1 MRNLRQILERFVSGT
16 TLKLLSP
23 STFKLNLTCDIA
35 NLIYSQ
41 VVIPLSLPA
50 VPTTEE
56 GPPLQCSTDV
66 RIPDI
71 AKTPSGFNCEPLNE
85 QLQVRWAVMG
95 GEIAFELVGLIE
107 TTEWMGFGVSGS
119 TTKTFM
125 VGADPTVVDM
135 YNGTFRAR
143 DFYLNNRSQCSG
155 INGVCPDSR
164 NGTDDVKNGSVNGE
178 RDQGITVI
186 RYIRPLIP
194 SDINNNIPS
203 DSRIDRSINVT
214 RGVDTYI
221 VWAIGPVSPDTGLP
235 QFHSVWPQ
243 GVDFKLQFGR
253 TVTNNCEPF
262 VGISDEPTTTPVP
275 FDIPVLK
282 DVTEIVARI
291 GPSGGDRVCIT
302 MRS

>member
-1 MRNLRQILERFVSGT
+1 M
-16 TLKLLSP
+16 
-23 STFKLNLTCDIA
+23 
-35 NLIYSQ
+35 
-41 VVIPLSLPA
+41 
-50 VPTTEE
+50 
-56 GPPLQCSTDV
+56 QCSADV

-95 GEIAFELVGLIE
+95 NEIAFELVGLVDE
-107 TTEWMGFGVSGS
+107 MEWMGFGVSGS

-155 INGVCPDSR
+155 SNGVCPDSR
-164 NGTDDVKNGSVNGE
+164 NGTDDVKIGSVNGDRE
-178 RDQGITVI
+178 QGITVI

-194 SDINNNIPS
+194 SDINVNAPS
-203 DSRIDRSINVT
+203 DSRIDRSINIS

-221 VWAIGPVSPDTGLP
+221 VWAIGPVSLDTGLP

-253 TVTNNCEPF
+253 TVTDNCEPF
-262 VGISDEPTTTPVP
+262 VGVIEEPTTPVP
-275 FDIPVLK
+275 FDIPILK

-291 GPSGGDRVCIT
+291 GPSGGDRVCIKLRLT
-302 MRS
+302 Q